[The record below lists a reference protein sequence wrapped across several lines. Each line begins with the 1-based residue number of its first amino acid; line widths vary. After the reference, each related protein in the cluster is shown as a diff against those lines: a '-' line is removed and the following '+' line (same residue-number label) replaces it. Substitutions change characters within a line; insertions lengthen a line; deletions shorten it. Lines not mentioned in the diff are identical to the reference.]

1 MYKDYVMKQMNL
13 QYFHE
18 HKESQGSFA
27 LQKFLV

>member
-1 MYKDYVMKQMNL
+1 MCRDYVMKQMNP

-27 LQKFLV
+27 LQKLLV